1 MRNREAHPA
10 TADAPGPDEKRI
22 RVFLLDDHEVVRRG
36 LFVPAGQVTK
46 VQQIE
51 IENRGTVPLRLT
63 IRTEDFAQR
72 ANGSTVPEPQA
83 PYSAVSWV
91 TITPGVL
98 RISPGTK
105 QFTRIRIHVPAGA
118 EPGDHN
124 LEVLF
129 LAPPQ
134 RARATSA

>member
-1 MRNREAHPA
+1 MAVSP
-10 TADAPGPDEKRI
+10 PS
-22 RVFLLDDHEVVRRG
+22 

-105 QFTRIRIHVPAGA
+105 QFTRIRIHVGRHRTGRPQPRGPVHGA
-118 EPGDHN
+118 
-124 LEVLF
+124 
-129 LAPPQ
+129 A
-134 RARATSA
+134 AKS